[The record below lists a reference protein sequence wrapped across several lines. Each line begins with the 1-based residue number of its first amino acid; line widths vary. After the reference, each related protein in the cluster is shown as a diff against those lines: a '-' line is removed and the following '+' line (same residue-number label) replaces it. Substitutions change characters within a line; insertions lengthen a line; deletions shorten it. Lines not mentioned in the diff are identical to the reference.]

1 MGLRLALQLLDTEV
15 ISTLQFIELIEN
27 YESSASPEIAIA
39 LSYNFVTVQQAH
51 QALKF
56 IDESA
61 GRTFCVVAQKLGMLN
76 ENQIEEIH
84 KIQDTTRR
92 GIDRIVVDLG
102 MLSKSQVNAL
112 ARTETH
118 SSLPSPKFS
127 RRARHASSGNR
138 SASIR

>member
-15 ISTLQFIELIEN
+15 ISTSQFIELIEN

-39 LSYNFVTVQQAH
+39 LSYNFVTVQQAQ
-51 QALKF
+51 QAMKF
-56 IDESA
+56 IDESM
-61 GRTFCVVAQKLGMLN
+61 GRTFCSVARKLGILSQ
-76 ENQIEEIH
+76 EQVDEIR

-102 MLSKSQVNAL
+102 LLSKSQVKAL

-118 SSLPSPKFS
+118 SLMPSPKFS
-127 RRARHASSGNR
+127 RRSRMASVKKS
-138 SASIR
+138 